1 MSAPTSAVNLFL
13 NRSFER
19 EYSVSAADQHRKIL
33 ERCEGIL
40 RELLVTRA
48 YRSEAQL
55 WLKTTIGRLPL
66 SARTQQQQLMK
77 LVPKPSAD
85 KKTMDATHAFV
96 KQLLFMTCERKAKQ
110 VAKVLLPD
118 KRLWAQFFRESPLR
132 VIAFFEHFNM
142 AGEFH
147 HGAKALARYS
157 FQNRDAVWKE
167 LEWIGKHPQAPV
179 TVAAK
184 PHYFCELNVLR
195 TVHNFVERVPEF
207 WGSAEFIDEL
217 KSGDIIRMD
226 IPFFARELAY
236 ILMEGECRSD
246 SELIIDAIGDFLGE
260 ASWQELCQKLLPT
273 LEWPEMARLVDCL
286 MPHSTLPKPTSR
298 PGATEMGDASGI
310 LDSLAFAGMA
320 AELAR
325 QAAELARVKHNFG
338 RHPARR
344 VEPWEFELLDSKF
357 PTCRQEQCGL
367 EELPEGKKPSGSD
380 GEDSES
386 EEKKRAAAKARFGSL
401 RTATDEELRRALD
414 GSLAVKDI
422 TRPPEGEIVVE
433 PEEER
438 ADGVT
443 MASGDQEPEPAGEAC
458 EMQVPLMSERA
469 HLLAEALKDW
479 PDVAFLVR
487 AEAQEMMDLMIEFV
501 TMLGF
506 KAVGVDAG
514 EELLEELAVAVERY
528 QDGAYAES
536 TQRSYDTGVKAFLT
550 FCEEAPLF
558 QVEGRGKRGALVPM
572 AHAAPVA
579 GLKSLAVQV
588 GLDPAR

>member
-1 MSAPTSAVNLFL
+1 MVV
-13 NRSFER
+13 RR
-19 EYSVSAADQHRKIL
+19 YGGKQ
-33 ERCEGIL
+33 
-40 RELLVTRA
+40 
-48 YRSEAQL
+48 
-55 WLKTTIGRLPL
+55 
-66 SARTQQQQLMK
+66 
-77 LVPKPSAD
+77 AD

-184 PHYFCELNVLR
+184 PHYFCELNVNESNSEIC
-195 TVHNFVERVPEF
+195 VHLTLAAACTGIR
-207 WGSAEFIDEL
+207 GSAEFIDEL

-310 LDSLAFAGMA
+310 LDSLAFAGM
-320 AELAR
+320 
-325 QAAELARVKHNFG
+325 
-338 RHPARR
+338 
-344 VEPWEFELLDSKF
+344 
-357 PTCRQEQCGL
+357 
-367 EELPEGKKPSGSD
+367 
-380 GEDSES
+380 
-386 EEKKRAAAKARFGSL
+386 
-401 RTATDEELRRALD
+401 
-414 GSLAVKDI
+414 
-422 TRPPEGEIVVE
+422 
-433 PEEER
+433 
-438 ADGVT
+438 
-443 MASGDQEPEPAGEAC
+443 
-458 EMQVPLMSERA
+458 
-469 HLLAEALKDW
+469 
-479 PDVAFLVR
+479 
-487 AEAQEMMDLMIEFV
+487 
-501 TMLGF
+501 
-506 KAVGVDAG
+506 
-514 EELLEELAVAVERY
+514 
-528 QDGAYAES
+528 
-536 TQRSYDTGVKAFLT
+536 
-550 FCEEAPLF
+550 
-558 QVEGRGKRGALVPM
+558 
-572 AHAAPVA
+572 
-579 GLKSLAVQV
+579 
-588 GLDPAR
+588 